1 MVTLYGAEYWH
12 SHAVPG
18 QLLLFVLAIPTTV
31 GVASVSY
38 RFIEKP
44 GIAAGKM
51 FTSRMLAREK
61 VVSFATPSPTRTKRP
76 GESQTQFLAP
86 SHSDLQS

>member
-1 MVTLYGAEYWH
+1 
-12 SHAVPG
+12 
-18 QLLLFVLAIPTTV
+18 VLAIPTTV